1 MTRIKTISKA
11 LLLMMCAVAMTGS
24 ALAQDVVHAVA
35 GAVTHVDKAGKT
47 IAIKATDGSEQVFRF
62 TEHTAIR
69 TSGEAE
75 KGAKMGALDT
85 YFAGKEGTKVV
96 VRYMGKG
103 VDKTATVV
111 EDFGKDTLKAGKGTV
126 THVDRAARTVS
137 VKTEGGAEETYK
149 LGSEAVVETDHGVV
163 PAPATWP
170 RKATRLPCTT
180 RKKKAEK
187 SCAFSRSSSK
197 CEPRNCEFPSAAGIL
212 EDAHPETFRVRSFFG
227 GVYVEKLF
235 AGNLFDRELCDGSRT
250 DRTRDGATSSS
261 SPHADQAADSIRP
274 RGPEHRHGSH

>member
-1 MTRIKTISKA
+1 VNYYESNLERIMTRSKAISKA
-11 LLLMMCAVAMTGS
+11 LLLMCAVTLAGS

-35 GAVTHVDKAGKT
+35 GAVTRVDKTGKT
-47 IAIKATDGSEQVFRF
+47 IAIKAADGSEQIFRF

-69 TSGEAE
+69 TSVEAA

-85 YFAGKEGTKVV
+85 YFAGKEGTRVV

-103 VDKTATVV
+103 ADKTATMV

-163 PAPATWP
+163 
-170 RKATRLPCTT
+170 RGTRYLAKEGDKVTVHYT
-180 RKKKAEK
+180 EEGGAKV
-187 SCAFSRSSSK
+187 
-197 CEPRNCEFPSAAGIL
+197 
-212 EDAHPETFRVRSFFG
+212 VRFFQ
-227 GVYVEKLF
+227 KL
-235 AGNLFDRELCDGSRT
+235 
-250 DRTRDGATSSS
+250 
-261 SPHADQAADSIRP
+261 
-274 RGPEHRHGSH
+274 